1 VIVKTVMQSFHSCNS
16 IHSNSHNQ
24 FMKRIQWQVDVSKR
38 WKNISLVEELTQS
51 ANLMLFYKWS
61 KKWFLVDCIDISDF
75 STYWRREWYF
85 NEKISDIDNSTK
97 SLSSLWA
104 SEQSRSKHNALE
116 THQLATRRD
125 MCYKL
130 AASNID
136 QLRVSC

>member
-1 VIVKTVMQSFHSCNS
+1 
-16 IHSNSHNQ
+16 
-24 FMKRIQWQVDVSKR
+24 
-38 WKNISLVEELTQS
+38 
-51 ANLMLFYKWS
+51 MLFYKWS

-85 NEKISDIDNSTK
+85 NEKISDIDNSAK
-97 SLSSLWA
+97 SLGSLWA
-104 SEQSRSKHNALE
+104 SGQSRSKHNAPE

>member
-1 VIVKTVMQSFHSCNS
+1 MKVIQRSFCEFSDKQMNAIFKESLVNKSNINS
-16 IHSNSHNQ
+16 KNFLQIFWMNEVDYFISFTRWQ
-24 FMKRIQWQVDVSKR
+24 FDVSKR

-97 SLSSLWA
+97 SLSSL
-104 SEQSRSKHNALE
+104 
-116 THQLATRRD
+116 
-125 MCYKL
+125 
-130 AASNID
+130 
-136 QLRVSC
+136 